1 MNTQFKKGILEIC
14 VLKVIADKDSCGFE
28 VIEKISKEISVNE
41 NTIYPILR
49 RLTQQKFF
57 ETYKVPS
64 PVGAPKKY
72 YKITDSGNSKLEQ
85 YLKEWKLFIK
95 GVFRILE
102 EVSENER

>member
-14 VLKVIADKDSCGFE
+14 VLKVISDKDSCGFE
-28 VIEKISKEISVNE
+28 VIELLSKEISVNE

-49 RLTQQKFF
+49 RLTTQKYF

-72 YKITDSGNSKLEQ
+72 YKITETGNKKLTE

-95 GVFRILE
+95 GVFKILE
-102 EVSENER
+102 GVNVNER

>member
-1 MNTQFKKGILEIC
+1 MDTQFKKGILEIC
-14 VLKVIADKDSCGFE
+14 VLKVVSEKDSCGFE
-28 VIEKISKEISVNE
+28 VIERISKEFSVNE

-49 RLTQQKFF
+49 RLTTQEYF

-72 YKITDSGNSKLEQ
+72 YKITDSGKDKLSE
-85 YLKEWKLFIK
+85 YLEEWKLFIK

-102 EVSENER
+102 GGRRK

>member
-1 MNTQFKKGILEIC
+1 MNSQFKKGIIEIC
-14 VLKVIADKDSCGFE
+14 VLKIMEDNDLCGFD
-28 VIEKISKEISVNE
+28 VLEKLSKEIPVSE

-49 RLTQQKFF
+49 RLTLQGYF

-72 YKITDSGNSKLEQ
+72 YKITQEGKNKLSE
-85 YLKEWKLFIK
+85 YLSEWKQFIR

-102 EVSENER
+102 GGTSK

>member
-14 VLKVIADKDSCGFE
+14 VLKVIEDKDSCGFE
-28 VIEKISKEISVNE
+28 VIEYLSKEISVNE

-49 RLTQQKFF
+49 RLTTQNFF

-72 YKITDSGNSKLEQ
+72 YKITESGKSKLEQ
-85 YLKEWKLFIK
+85 YLKDWRLFIK
-95 GVFRILE
+95 GVFKILE
-102 EVSENER
+102 GVKVYER